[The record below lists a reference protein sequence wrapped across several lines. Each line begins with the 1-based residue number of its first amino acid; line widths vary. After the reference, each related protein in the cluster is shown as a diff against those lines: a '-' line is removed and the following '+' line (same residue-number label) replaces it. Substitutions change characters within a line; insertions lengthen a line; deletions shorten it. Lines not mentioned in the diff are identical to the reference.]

1 MEDADQGIRTCREV
15 MRVVVTEVLD
25 VVASVL

>member
-1 MEDADQGIRTCREV
+1 
-15 MRVVVTEVLD
+15 MRVFVTEVLD